1 VFGRSKFMTLLGI
14 HAVLVNAKCARPY

>member
-1 VFGRSKFMTLLGI
+1 MTLLGI